1 MVKIG
6 FDPAKNATNI
16 ASRGLPFEL
25 VEQMEWATALMDEDT
40 RKAYGERRF
49 QVLGLIGERLHALVF
64 TPREGKVHVI
74 SLRKANSREV
84 KRYAKTPKSR
94 TD

>member
-1 MVKIG
+1 MTGIG

-16 ASRGLPFEL
+16 ESRGLSFEL
-25 VEQMEWATALMDEDT
+25 VEQMEWATALIGEDT

-49 QVLGLIGERLHALVF
+49 QVLGFIGERLHAVVF
-64 TPREGKVHVI
+64 TPRDGMLHVI
-74 SLRKANSREV
+74 SLSKANSREV
-84 KRYAKTPKSR
+84 QRYAKTHKAR

>member
-1 MVKIG
+1 MAHIR
-6 FDPAKNATNI
+6 FNPAKNASNI
-16 ASRGLPFEL
+16 ASRGLSFEL
-25 VEQMEWATALMDEDT
+25 VELSEWATALMEEDT

-49 QVLGLIGERLHALVF
+49 QVLGYIGERLHAMVF

-84 KRYAKTPKSR
+84 KKYAKTPKSR

>member
-1 MVKIG
+1 MAQIG
-6 FDPAKNATNI
+6 FDSAKNASNM
-16 ASRGLPFEL
+16 ASRGLSFEL
-25 VEQMEWATALMDEDT
+25 VEQMEWATALMQEDT

-49 QVLGLIGERLHALVF
+49 QVLGFIGERLHAVVF

>member
-1 MVKIG
+1 MTLIG
-6 FDPAKNATNI
+6 FDPAKNASNI
-16 ASRGLPFEL
+16 ASRGLSFEL
-25 VEQMEWATALMDEDT
+25 VEQMEWATALIQEDT

-49 QVLGLIGERLHALVF
+49 QVLGFIGERLHAVVF

>member
-1 MVKIG
+1 MAHIG
-6 FDPAKNATNI
+6 FDPAKNASNI
-16 ASRGLPFEL
+16 ASRGLSFEL
-25 VEQMEWATALMDEDT
+25 VEQMEWATALIQEDT

-49 QVLGLIGERLHALVF
+49 QVLGFIGERLHALVF

>member
-1 MVKIG
+1 MAHIR
-6 FDPAKNATNI
+6 FNPAKNASNI
-16 ASRGLPFEL
+16 ASRGLSIEL
-25 VEQMEWATALMDEDT
+25 VELMEWATALMEEDT

-49 QVLGLIGERLHALVF
+49 QVLGYIGERLHAMVF

>member
-1 MVKIG
+1 MTRVG
-6 FDPAKNATNI
+6 FDPAKNASNI
-16 ASRGLPFEL
+16 ASRGLSFEL
-25 VEQMEWATALMDEDT
+25 VEQMEWATALMQEDT

-49 QVLGLIGERLHALVF
+49 QVLGFIGERLHAVVF
-64 TPREGKVHVI
+64 TPRDGKVHVI

>member
-1 MVKIG
+1 MAHIS
-6 FDPAKNATNI
+6 FDPAKNASNI
-16 ASRGLPFEL
+16 ASSGLSFEL
-25 VEQMEWATALMDEDT
+25 VELMEWATALMEEDT

-49 QVLGLIGERLHALVF
+49 QVLGYIGERLHAMVF

-84 KRYAKTPKSR
+84 KKYAKTPKSR

>member
-1 MVKIG
+1 MAQIG
-6 FDPAKNATNI
+6 FDSAKNATNI
-16 ASRGLPFEL
+16 TSRGLSFEL
-25 VEQMEWATALMDEDT
+25 VEQMEWATALIQEDT

-49 QVLGLIGERLHALVF
+49 QVLGFIGERLHAVVF

-74 SLRKANSREV
+74 SLSKANSTEV

>member
-1 MVKIG
+1 MAHIG

-16 ASRGLPFEL
+16 ASRGLSFEL
-25 VEQMEWATALMDEDT
+25 VEQMEWATAQMMEDT

-49 QVLGLIGERLHALVF
+49 QVLGFIGERLHALVF
-64 TPREGKVHVI
+64 TLREGKVHVI

-84 KRYAKTPKSR
+84 KRYVKTPKSR

>member
-1 MVKIG
+1 MTLIG
-6 FDPAKNATNI
+6 FDPAKNAINI
-16 ASRGLPFEL
+16 ASRGLSFEL
-25 VEQMEWATALMDEDT
+25 VEQMEWATALIQEDT

-49 QVLGLIGERLHALVF
+49 QVLGFIGERLHALVF